1 MTEPETPTTTGA
13 EVAPEEPEEEKKGF
27 QFPST
32 MTVLVIVTFLVWL
45 AAFFIPSGAYEH
57 DEAGVPQPGSYQEV
71 DAPQTFG
78 ERVGDFF
85 LAPVNGLYGL
95 QDPETGFVQP
105 FGVGRLFGAVGV
117 FAFVLAIGA
126 FMTMVLATG
135 ALDVAIGRLAYR
147 VRARPWLVIVL
158 VMALFSLLGTTMGWA
173 DETLGFYAL
182 LIPLLLALGYDRM
195 AVAGTI
201 IASATVGAMASTVNP
216 FSIGVASEFAD
227 VGIGEGMA
235 LRWIGWFVL
244 TSIAIAYVVRYAER
258 VKAQPDRSLV
268 GFTAEDRAEVAKEQ
282 SAANLTLTGR
292 QKLVLAITAFT
303 FLLLVFSVIPWD
315 SIFDL
320 GVNVDPESHE
330 PVPNDPWWNLGWWFP
345 ELIALFLV
353 AAVVVG
359 LVAGYGEK
367 EITGNITQGFRDF
380 LGAGIAVV
388 LARGVTVILNNT
400 QTIDTI
406 LNWMENAVSG
416 TDSVVF
422 IGLVAIINTGIA
434 FVIPSS
440 SGHAT
445 LAMPLLAP
453 LGDFADVSRA
463 LVVTAWSWGA
473 GIARF
478 ITPTSAVVMAGIAL
492 AGVRYDRW
500 IRFMLPLMGLLMAA
514 ALIMLGIAAAL
525 E

>member
-1 MTEPETPTTTGA
+1 VSDVESTAAEPEQ
-13 EVAPEEPEEEKKGF
+13 KGF

-32 MTVLVIVTFLVWL
+32 MTVLIIVTFLVWV
-45 AAFFIPSGAYEH
+45 AAFLIPSGTYQH
-57 DEAGVPQPGSYQEV
+57 DENGVPKPGSFQRI
-71 DAPQTFG
+71 DSPQGFS

-85 LAPVNGLYGL
+85 LAPVNGFYGI
-95 QDPETGFVQP
+95 QDPETGVVRP

-126 FMTMVLATG
+126 FMTIVLATG
-135 ALDVAIGRLAYR
+135 ALDVAIGKLAYA
-147 VRARPWLVIVL
+147 VRERPWLVIVA

-182 LIPLLLALGYDRM
+182 LIPLMLTLGYDRM
-195 AVAGTI
+195 VVAGTI
-201 IASATVGAMASTVNP
+201 IASATVGSMASTVNP

-227 VGIGEGMA
+227 VGIGDGIG

-244 TSIAIAYVVRYAER
+244 TALATAYVVRYAER
-258 VKAQPDRSLV
+258 VKAQPDRSLI
-268 GFTAEDRAEVAKEQ
+268 GFTAEDRAQATKEET
-282 SAANLTLTGR
+282 SAGLTLTGR
-292 QKLVLAITAFT
+292 QKLVLAITTFT
-303 FLLLVFSVIPWD
+303 FALLVFSVIPWE
-315 SIFDL
+315 SIID
-320 GVNVDPESHE
+320 VAPETDPYTHE
-330 PVPNDPWWNLGWWFP
+330 PIATDFWWSLNWWFP
-345 ELIALFLV
+345 ELTALFLV

-359 LVAGYGEK
+359 LAARFNEK
-367 EITGNITQGFRDF
+367 QITGYITQGFRDF
-380 LGAGIAVV
+380 IGAGIAVL

-406 LNWMENAVSG
+406 LSWMEDAVSG

-422 IGLVAIINTGIA
+422 IGLVTIINTGIA

-453 LGDFADVSRA
+453 LGDFADVSRP
-463 LVVTAWSWGA
+463 LVVTAWCWGA
-473 GIARF
+473 GVARF
-478 ITPTSAVVMAGIAL
+478 ITPTSATVMAGIAL
-492 AGVRYDRW
+492 AGVRYDKW
-500 IRFMLPLMGLLMAA
+500 IRFMLPLMGILLVAS
-514 ALIMLGIAAAL
+514 LVMLGIAAAA

>member
-1 MTEPETPTTTGA
+1 MSDEAHTAIGEVEAEAKEP
-13 EVAPEEPEEEKKGF
+13 EKKGF
-27 QFPST
+27 EFPGT
-32 MTVLVIVTFLVWL
+32 LTVLVIVTFLVWV
-45 AAFFIPSGAYEH
+45 AAFLIPSGTYQH
-57 DEAGVPQPGSYQEV
+57 DESGVPQPGSFQQI
-71 DAPQTFG
+71 DSPQDLG
-78 ERVGDFF
+78 ERVEDFF

-95 QDPETGFVQP
+95 QDPETGFVRP

-135 ALDVAIGRLAYR
+135 ALDVAIGKLAYA
-147 VRARPWLVIVL
+147 VRGRPWLVIVA
-158 VMALFSLLGTTMGWA
+158 VMLLFSLLGTTMGWA

-195 AVAGTI
+195 AVAGMI
-201 IASATVGAMASTVNP
+201 IASTTVGAMASTVNP

-227 VGIGEGMA
+227 VGIGDGIG
-235 LRWIGWFVL
+235 LRWIGWAVL
-244 TSIAIAYVVRYAER
+244 TALTIAYVVRYAER
-258 VKAQPDRSLV
+258 AKANPDRSLV
-268 GFTAEDRAEVAKEQ
+268 GFPPEDEELVKKEE
-282 SAANLTLTGR
+282 SAASLTLTGR
-292 QKLVLAITAFT
+292 QKVILGITAFT
-303 FLLLVFSVIPWD
+303 FALLVFSVIPWD

-320 GVNVDPESHE
+320 GVNVDPETHV
-330 PVPNDPWWNLGWWFP
+330 PLPNDPWWNLGWWFP

-353 AAVVVG
+353 ASVVVG

-367 EITGNITQGFRDF
+367 QITGNIMRGFGDF
-380 LGAGIAVV
+380 IGAGVAVV

-406 LNWMENAVSG
+406 LSWMEDAVSG
-416 TDSVVF
+416 TSAVTF
-422 IGLVAIINTGIA
+422 TSLVLLINTGIA
-434 FVIPSS
+434 FIIPSS

-453 LGDFADVSRA
+453 LGDFADVSRP
-463 LVVTAWSWGA
+463 LVVTSWSWGA

-492 AGVRYDRW
+492 AGVRYDKW
-500 IRFMLPLMGLLMAA
+500 IRFMLPLMAILAVASLV
-514 ALIMLGIAAAL
+514 MLGIAAAI

>member
-1 MTEPETPTTTGA
+1 VSDVDTTPAETEP
-13 EVAPEEPEEEKKGF
+13 EKKGF

-32 MTVLVIVTFLVWL
+32 MTVLIIVTFLVWI
-45 AAFFIPSGAYEH
+45 AAFLIPSGTYQH
-57 DEAGVPQPGSYQEV
+57 DENGVPQPGSFQEI
-71 DAPQTFG
+71 DSPQDFG
-78 ERVGDFF
+78 DRVGDFF
-85 LAPVNGLYGL
+85 LAPVNGLYGI
-95 QDPETGFVQP
+95 QDPETGFVRP

-135 ALDVAIGRLAYR
+135 ALDVAIGKLAYA
-147 VRARPWLVIVL
+147 VRRRPWLVVVA

-182 LIPLLLALGYDRM
+182 LIPLMLTLGYDRM
-195 AVAGTI
+195 VTAGAI

-216 FSIGVASEFAD
+216 FSIGVASEFAG
-227 VGIGEGMA
+227 VGIGDGIG

-244 TSIAIAYVVRYAER
+244 TAITIAYVVRYAER

-268 GFTAEDRAEVAKEQ
+268 GFASEDAAEVEKEQ
-282 SAANLTLTGR
+282 SAAGLTLSGR
-292 QKLVLAITAFT
+292 QKLILVITAFT
-303 FLLLVFSVIPWD
+303 FALLVFSVIPWD
-315 SIFDL
+315 SILHVEDK
-320 GVNVDPESHE
+320 VDPYTHD
-330 PVPNDPWWNLGWWFP
+330 PIDNDFWWNLGWWFP
-345 ELIALFLV
+345 ELTALFLV

-359 LVAGYGEK
+359 LVAGFSEK
-367 EITGNITQGFRDF
+367 QITGNIGRGFGDF
-380 LGAGIAVV
+380 IGAGVAVL

-406 LNWMENAVSG
+406 LSWMEDAVSG

-422 IGLVAIINTGIA
+422 IGLVTIINTGIA
-434 FVIPSS
+434 FIIPSS

-453 LGDFADVSRA
+453 LGDFADVSRP

-492 AGVRYDRW
+492 AGVRYDKW
-500 IRFMLPLMGLLMAA
+500 IRFMLPLMGILLVAC
-514 ALIMLGIAAAL
+514 LVMLGIAAAF

>member
-1 MTEPETPTTTGA
+1 MTET
-13 EVAPEEPEEEKKGF
+13 EPEKKGF

-45 AAFFIPSGAYEH
+45 AAFLIPSGTYER
-57 DEAGVPQPGSYQEV
+57 DDAGVPEPGSFREI
-71 DAPQTFG
+71 DSPQDFG

-95 QDPETGFVQP
+95 QNPETGVVVP
-105 FGVGRLFGAVGV
+105 FGVGSLFGAVGV
-117 FAFVLAIGA
+117 FMFVLAIGA

-135 ALDVAIGRLAYR
+135 ALDVAIGKLAYA
-147 VRARPWLVIVL
+147 VRDRPWLVIVA
-158 VMALFSLLGTTMGWA
+158 VMGLFSLLGTSMGWA

-182 LIPLLLALGYDRM
+182 LIPLMLALGYDRM
-195 AVAGTI
+195 AAAGAI

-227 VGIGEGMA
+227 VGIGDGIG

-244 TSIAIAYVVRYAER
+244 TTITIAYVVRYAER
-258 VKAQPDRSLV
+258 VKAKPERSLI
-268 GFTAEDRAEVAKEQ
+268 GFTAEDRAEVEKDQ
-282 SAANLTLTGR
+282 DAADLTLSGR
-292 QKLVLAITAFT
+292 QKLVLVITTFS

-315 SIFDL
+315 SIIGFETT
-320 GVNVDPESHE
+320 DPVTHE
-330 PVPNDPWWNLGWWFP
+330 TVQNDYWWNLGWWFP
-345 ELIALFLV
+345 ELSALFLV

-359 LVAGYGEK
+359 LVAGFSEK
-367 EITGNITQGFRDF
+367 DITSNIGRGFGDF
-380 LGAGIAVV
+380 IGAGVAVV

-406 LNWMENAVSG
+406 LSWMEDAVGDTSAVG
-416 TDSVVF
+416 FTS
-422 IGLVAIINTGIA
+422 LVLIVNTGFA
-434 FVIPSS
+434 FIIPSS

-453 LGDFADVSRA
+453 LGDFADVSRP
-463 LVVTAWSWGA
+463 LVVTSWSWGA

-492 AGVRYDRW
+492 AGVRYDKW
-500 IRFMLPLMGLLMAA
+500 IRFMLPLMGLLLVAS
-514 ALIMLGIAAAL
+514 LVMLGTAAAL

>member
-1 MTEPETPTTTGA
+1 MGGDPVTDVEP
-13 EVAPEEPEEEKKGF
+13 EKKGF

-45 AAFFIPSGAYEH
+45 AAFIIPSGRYDRE
-57 DEAGVPQPGSYQEV
+57 DGVPQPGSYERI
-71 DAPQTFG
+71 DSPQAFN
-78 ERVGDFF
+78 ERVEDFF

-95 QDPETGFVQP
+95 QDPETGFVRP
-105 FGVGRLFGAVGV
+105 FGVGSLFGAVGV

-135 ALDVAIGRLAYR
+135 ALDVAIGRLAFA
-147 VRARPWLVIVL
+147 VRSRPWLVIVA

-195 AVAGTI
+195 AVAGMI
-201 IASATVGAMASTVNP
+201 IASTTVGAMASTVNP

-227 VGIGEGMA
+227 VGIGDGIG
-235 LRWIGWFVL
+235 LRWIGWVVL
-244 TSIAIAYVVRYAER
+244 TALTIAYVVRYAER
-258 VKAQPDRSLV
+258 AKTDHGRSLV
-268 GFTAEDRAEVAKEQ
+268 GFQPEDDELVKKEE
-282 SAANLTLTGR
+282 SAADLTLTGR
-292 QKLVLAITAFT
+292 QKLVLGITAFT
-303 FLLLVFSVIPWD
+303 FALLVFSVIPWD

-320 GVNVDPESHE
+320 GVNVDPETHE
-330 PVPNDPWWNLGWWFP
+330 PLPNDPWWNLGWWFP

-353 AAVVVG
+353 ASVVVG
-359 LVAGYGEK
+359 LVARFSEK
-367 EITGNITQGFRDF
+367 EITGNIARGFGDF
-380 LGAGIAVV
+380 IGAAVAVV
-388 LARGVTVILNNT
+388 LARGVTVLLNNT

-406 LNWMENAVSG
+406 LSWMEDAVGDTSAVG
-416 TDSVVF
+416 FT
-422 IGLVAIINTGIA
+422 GLVAILNTGIA
-434 FVIPSS
+434 FIIPSS

-453 LGDFADVSRA
+453 LGDFADVSRP

-473 GIARF
+473 GLARF

-492 AGVRYDRW
+492 AGVRYDKW
-500 IRFMLPLMGLLMAA
+500 IRFMLPLMGLLAVA
-514 ALIMLGIAAAL
+514 SLVMLAIAAAL

>member
-1 MTEPETPTTTGA
+1 MSAEAPAEP
-13 EVAPEEPEEEKKGF
+13 EKKGF

-32 MTVLVIVTFLVWL
+32 MTVLIIVTLLVWI
-45 AAFFIPSGAYEH
+45 AAFLIPSGTYEH
-57 DEAGVPQPGSYQEV
+57 DENGVPVPGSYTEI
-71 DAPQTFG
+71 DSPQDFG

-95 QDPETGFVQP
+95 QDPETGTVVP

-117 FAFVLAIGA
+117 FMFVLAIGA

-135 ALDVAIGRLAYR
+135 ALDVAIGKLAFA
-147 VRARPWLVIVL
+147 VQARPWLVIVA

-182 LIPLLLALGYDRM
+182 LIPLLLTLGYDRM
-195 AVAGTI
+195 AAAGMI

-227 VGIGEGMA
+227 TGIGDGIG
-235 LRWIGWFVL
+235 LRWVGWFVL
-244 TSIAIAYVVRYAER
+244 TAITIAYVVRYAQR

-268 GFTAEDRAEVAKEQ
+268 GFLPEDTEEIAKEQ
-282 SAANLTLTGR
+282 SAAELSLTGR
-292 QKLVLAITAFT
+292 QKLVLGITAFT
-303 FLLLVFSVIPWD
+303 FALLVFSVIPWD
-315 SIFDL
+315 SIIGFETT
-320 GVNVDPESHE
+320 DPITHE
-330 PVPNDPWWNLGWWFP
+330 TIQNDFWWNLGWWFP
-345 ELIALFLV
+345 ELSALFLV

-359 LVAGYGEK
+359 LVAGFSERD
-367 EITGNITQGFRDF
+367 ITGNIGRGFGDF
-380 LGAGIAVV
+380 IGAAVAVV

-400 QTIDTI
+400 QTIDT
-406 LNWMENAVSG
+406 LLSWMEDAVSG
-416 TDSVVF
+416 TDAVVF
-422 IGLVAIINTGIA
+422 TSLVMIINTGIA
-434 FVIPSS
+434 FIIPSS

-453 LGDFADVSRA
+453 LGDFADVGRP

-473 GIARF
+473 GLARF
-478 ITPTSAVVMAGIAL
+478 ITPTSAVVMAGLAL
-492 AGVRYDRW
+492 AGVRYDKW
-500 IRFMLPLMGLLMAA
+500 IRFMLPLMAILAVACLV
-514 ALIMLGIAAAL
+514 MLGIAAAL

>member
-1 MTEPETPTTTGA
+1 MGGDPVTDAEPQ
-13 EVAPEEPEEEKKGF
+13 KKGF

-32 MTVLVIVTFLVWL
+32 MTVLIIVTFFVWL
-45 AAFFIPSGAYEH
+45 AAFLIPSGTYERSE
-57 DEAGVPQPGSYQEV
+57 DGVPEPGSYRQI
-71 DAPQTFG
+71 DSPQDFG

-95 QDPETGFVQP
+95 QNPETGVVLP
-105 FGVGRLFGAVGV
+105 FGVGSLFGAVGV
-117 FAFVLAIGA
+117 FMFVLAIGA

-135 ALDVAIGRLAYR
+135 ALDVAIGKLAFA
-147 VRARPWLVIVL
+147 VRDRPWLVIVA
-158 VMALFSLLGTTMGWA
+158 VMALFSLLGTSMGWA

-182 LIPLLLALGYDRM
+182 LIPLMLALGYDRM
-195 AVAGTI
+195 AAAGVI

-227 VGIGEGMA
+227 VGIGDGIG

-244 TSIAIAYVVRYAER
+244 TAITIAYVVRYAER
-258 VKAQPDRSLV
+258 VKAQPERSMI
-268 GFTAEDRAEVAKEQ
+268 GFTAEDRAEVEKDQ
-282 SAANLTLTGR
+282 SAADLSLSGR
-292 QKLVLAITAFT
+292 QKLVLVITTFS

-315 SIFDL
+315 SIIGFETT
-320 GVNVDPESHE
+320 DPVTHE
-330 PVPNDPWWNLGWWFP
+330 TVQNDYWWNLGWWFP
-345 ELIALFLV
+345 ELSALFLV

-359 LVAGYGEK
+359 LVAGFSEK
-367 EITGNITQGFRDF
+367 DITGNIGRGFGDF
-380 LGAGIAVV
+380 IGAGVAVV

-406 LNWMENAVSG
+406 LSWMEDAVGDTSAVG
-416 TDSVVF
+416 FT
-422 IGLVAIINTGIA
+422 GLVFIINTGIA
-434 FVIPSS
+434 FIIPSS

-453 LGDFADVSRA
+453 LGDFADVSRP
-463 LVVTAWSWGA
+463 LVVTSWSWGA
-473 GIARF
+473 GLARF

-492 AGVRYDRW
+492 AGVRYDKW
-500 IRFMLPLMGLLMAA
+500 IRFMLPLMGILAVA
-514 ALIMLGIAAAL
+514 SVVMLGIAAAL

>member
-1 MTEPETPTTTGA
+1 MTAAATEP
-13 EVAPEEPEEEKKGF
+13 EKKGF

-32 MTVLVIVTFLVWL
+32 MTVLVIVTLLVWI
-45 AAFFIPSGAYEH
+45 AAFIIPSGTYER
-57 DEAGVPQPGSYQEV
+57 DESGVPTPGSYQRV
-71 DAPQTFG
+71 DSPLG
-78 ERVGDFF
+78 LNERVEDFF

-95 QDPETGFVQP
+95 QDPETGFVRP
-105 FGVGRLFGAVGV
+105 FGVGTLFGAVGV

-126 FMTMVLATG
+126 FMTMVLKTG
-135 ALDVAIGRLAYR
+135 ALDTAIGRLAYR
-147 VRARPWLVIVL
+147 VRARPWLVIVA
-158 VMALFSLLGTTMGWA
+158 VMILFSLLGTTMGWA
-173 DETLGFYAL
+173 DETLGFYAV
-182 LIPLLLALGYDRM
+182 LIPLMLALGYDRM
-195 AVAGTI
+195 VVAGTI

-227 VGIGEGMA
+227 VGIGDGMG
-235 LRWIGWFVL
+235 LRWIGWAVL
-244 TSIAIAYVVRYAER
+244 TTLTILYVVRYAER
-258 VKAQPDRSLV
+258 MRTQPDRSLV
-268 GFTAEDRAEVAKEQ
+268 GLSPEDEELVKTEE
-282 SAANLTLTGR
+282 SAADLTLTGR
-292 QKLVLAITAFT
+292 QKVILGITAFT
-303 FLLLVFSVIPWD
+303 FALLVFSVVPWD
-315 SIFDL
+315 SIIDL
-320 GVNVDPESHE
+320 GVRIDPVSHE

-359 LVAGYGEK
+359 LVARYDEK
-367 EITGNITQGFRDF
+367 EITGNIARGFGDF
-380 LGAGIAVV
+380 IGAAVAVV

-406 LNWMENAVSG
+406 LSWMEDAVSG
-416 TDSVVF
+416 TSAVGFTGVV
-422 IGLVAIINTGIA
+422 LVLNTAIA

-453 LGDFADVSRA
+453 LGDFAEVSRP

-492 AGVRYDRW
+492 AGVRYDKW
-500 IRFMLPLMGLLMAA
+500 IRFMLPLMGLLLVASFVMLALAA
-514 ALIMLGIAAAL
+514 AF

>member
-1 MTEPETPTTTGA
+1 MSDDQQSTATGGA
-13 EVAPEEPEEEKKGF
+13 EPEEKKKGF
-27 QFPST
+27 EFPGT
-32 MTVLVIVTFLVWL
+32 MTVLVIVTFIVWL
-45 AAFFIPSGAYEH
+45 AAFLIPAGTYRH
-57 DEAGVPQPGSYQEV
+57 DENGVPVPGSYTQV
-71 DAPQTFG
+71 DSPQDFG

-85 LAPVNGLYGL
+85 KAPVNGLYGL
-95 QDPETGFVQP
+95 QDPETGFVRP
-105 FGVGRLFGAVGV
+105 FGVGSLFGAVGV

-135 ALDVAIGRLAYR
+135 ALDVAIGKLAYAMR
-147 VRARPWLVIVL
+147 GRPWLVIVA

-195 AVAGTI
+195 AVAGMI
-201 IASATVGAMASTVNP
+201 IASTTVGAMASTVNP

-227 VGIGEGMA
+227 VGIGDGIG
-235 LRWIGWFVL
+235 LRWIGWAVL
-244 TSIAIAYVVRYAER
+244 TALTIAYVVRYAQR
-258 VKAQPDRSLV
+258 IKSDPSRSLV
-268 GFTAEDRAEVAKEQ
+268 GFRPEDEELVRKEA
-282 SAANLTLTGR
+282 SAADLSLSGR
-292 QKLVLAITAFT
+292 QKIILVLTTLT

-320 GVNVDPESHE
+320 GVNIDPVSHE
-330 PVPNDPWWNLGWWFP
+330 PLPNDPWWNLGWWFP
-345 ELIALFLV
+345 QLIALFLV
-353 AAVVVG
+353 ASIVVG

-367 EITGNITQGFRDF
+367 EITGNIMRGFGDF
-380 LGAGIAVV
+380 IGAAAAVV

-406 LNWMENAVSG
+406 LSWMEDAVSG
-416 TDSVVF
+416 TSAVGFTTVV
-422 IGLVAIINTGIA
+422 LLINSGIA
-434 FVIPSS
+434 FIIPSS

-453 LGDFADVSRA
+453 LGDFADVSRP

-500 IRFMLPLMGLLMAA
+500 IRFMLPLMAILAVA
-514 ALIMLGIAAAL
+514 CIIMLGIAAAT

>member
-1 MTEPETPTTTGA
+1 MGGDTVNDVEPE
-13 EVAPEEPEEEKKGF
+13 KKAF

-45 AAFFIPSGAYEH
+45 AAFLIPSGTYERSE
-57 DEAGVPQPGSYQEV
+57 DGVPEPGSYRQI
-71 DAPQTFG
+71 DSPQDFG

-95 QDPETGFVQP
+95 QNPETGVVLP
-105 FGVGRLFGAVGV
+105 FGVGSLFGAVGV
-117 FAFVLAIGA
+117 FMFVLAIGA

-135 ALDVAIGRLAYR
+135 ALDVAIGKLAFA
-147 VRARPWLVIVL
+147 VRDRPWLVIVA
-158 VMALFSLLGTTMGWA
+158 VMALFSLLGTSMGWA

-182 LIPLLLALGYDRM
+182 LIPLMLALGYDRM
-195 AVAGTI
+195 AAAGVI

-227 VGIGEGMA
+227 VGIGDGIG

-244 TSIAIAYVVRYAER
+244 TAITIAYVVRYAER
-258 VKAQPDRSLV
+258 VKAQPERSMI
-268 GFTAEDRAEVAKEQ
+268 GFTAEDRAEVEKDQ
-282 SAANLTLTGR
+282 SAADLSLSGR
-292 QKLVLAITAFT
+292 QKLVLVITTFS

-315 SIFDL
+315 SIIGFETT
-320 GVNVDPESHE
+320 DPVTHE
-330 PVPNDPWWNLGWWFP
+330 TVQNDYWWNLGWWFP
-345 ELIALFLV
+345 ELSALFLV

-359 LVAGYGEK
+359 LVAGFSEK
-367 EITGNITQGFRDF
+367 DITGNIGRGFGDF
-380 LGAGIAVV
+380 IGAGVAVV

-406 LNWMENAVSG
+406 LSWMEDAVGDTSAVG
-416 TDSVVF
+416 FT
-422 IGLVAIINTGIA
+422 GLVFIINTGIA
-434 FVIPSS
+434 FIIPSS

-453 LGDFADVSRA
+453 LGDFADVSRP
-463 LVVTAWSWGA
+463 LVVTSWSWGA
-473 GIARF
+473 GLARF

-492 AGVRYDRW
+492 AGVRYDKW
-500 IRFMLPLMGLLMAA
+500 IRFMLPLMGILAVA
-514 ALIMLGIAAAL
+514 SVVMLGIAAAL

>member
-1 MTEPETPTTTGA
+1 MSDEHRADTTEANGEA
-13 EVAPEEPEEEKKGF
+13 EPEKKGF
-27 QFPST
+27 EFPGT
-32 MTVLVIVTFLVWL
+32 LTVLIAVTFLVWL
-45 AAFFIPSGAYEH
+45 AAFLIPAGTYEH
-57 DEAGVPQPGSYQEV
+57 DESGVPTPGSFQRV
-71 DAPQTFG
+71 DSPQDFG
-78 ERVGDFF
+78 ERVEDFF

-95 QDPETGFVQP
+95 QDPETGFVRP
-105 FGVGRLFGAVGV
+105 FGVGSLFGAVSV

-135 ALDVAIGRLAYR
+135 ALDVAIGKLAYA
-147 VRARPWLVIVL
+147 VRGRPWLVIVA
-158 VMALFSLLGTTMGWA
+158 VMLLFSLLGTTMGWA

-195 AVAGTI
+195 AVAGMV
-201 IASATVGAMASTVNP
+201 IASTTVGAMASTVNP

-227 VGIGEGMA
+227 VGIGDGIG
-235 LRWIGWFVL
+235 LRWIGWAVL
-244 TSIAIAYVVRYAER
+244 TTLTIAYVVRYAER
-258 VKAQPDRSLV
+258 VKAEPGRSLV
-268 GFTAEDRAEVAKEQ
+268 GFLPEDEELVKKEE
-282 SAANLTLTGR
+282 SAAHLTLTGR
-292 QKLVLAITAFT
+292 QKVILGITAFT
-303 FLLLVFSVIPWD
+303 FALLVFSVIPWD
-315 SIFDL
+315 SIIDL
-320 GVNVDPESHE
+320 GVNVDPITHE
-330 PVPNDPWWNLGWWFP
+330 PLPNDPWWNLGWWFP

-353 AAVVVG
+353 ASVVVG

-367 EITGNITQGFRDF
+367 QITGNIMRGFGDF
-380 LGAGIAVV
+380 IGAGVAVV

-406 LNWMENAVSG
+406 LSWMEDAVSG
-416 TDSVVF
+416 TSAVGFTSLVF
-422 IGLVAIINTGIA
+422 IINTGIA
-434 FVIPSS
+434 FIIPSS

-453 LGDFADVSRA
+453 LGDFADVSRP

-473 GIARF
+473 GLARF

-500 IRFMLPLMGLLMAA
+500 IRFMLPLMGILAVA
-514 ALIMLGIAAAL
+514 SIAMLAIAAAL

>member
-1 MTEPETPTTTGA
+1 MSDDATAAAPAEPEK
-13 EVAPEEPEEEKKGF
+13 KKGF
-27 QFPST
+27 EFPGT
-32 MTVLVIVTFLVWL
+32 LTVLVIVTFLVWL
-45 AAFFIPSGAYEH
+45 AAFIIPSGTYDR
-57 DEAGVPQPGSYQEV
+57 DEGGVPAPGTYRQV
-71 DAPQTFG
+71 DSPQDVG
-78 ERVGDFF
+78 ERVEDFF

-95 QDPETGFVQP
+95 QDPETGFVRP
-105 FGVGRLFGAVGV
+105 FGIGSLFGAVSV

-135 ALDVAIGRLAYR
+135 ALDVAIGKLAYA
-147 VRARPWLVIVL
+147 VRGRPWLVIVA
-158 VMALFSLLGTTMGWA
+158 VMALFALLGTTMGWA

-182 LIPLLLALGYDRM
+182 LIPLMLALGYDRM
-195 AVAGTI
+195 AAAGMI
-201 IASATVGAMASTVNP
+201 IASTTVGAMASTVNP

-227 VGIGEGMA
+227 VGIGDGIA
-235 LRWIGWFVL
+235 LRWIGWVVL
-244 TSIAIAYVVRYAER
+244 TTLTIAYVVRYAER
-258 VKAQPDRSLV
+258 AKANPDRSLV
-268 GFTAEDRAEVAKEQ
+268 GFLPEDEELVKKEE
-282 SAANLTLTGR
+282 SAASLTLSGR
-292 QKLVLAITAFT
+292 QKVILVITAFT

-320 GVNVDPESHE
+320 GVNVDPVTHE
-330 PVPNDPWWNLGWWFP
+330 PLPNDPWWNLGWWFP

-353 AAVVVG
+353 ASVVVG
-359 LVAGYGEK
+359 LVAGFGEK
-367 EITGNITQGFRDF
+367 QISGNIMRGFGDF
-380 LGAGIAVV
+380 IGAAVAVV

-406 LNWMENAVSG
+406 LSWMEDLVSG
-416 TDSVVF
+416 TNAVGFTSLLL
-422 IGLVAIINTGIA
+422 LVNTGIA

-453 LGDFADVSRA
+453 LGDFADVSRP
-463 LVVTAWSWGA
+463 LVVTGWSWGA
-473 GIARF
+473 GLARF

-500 IRFMLPLMGLLMAA
+500 IRFMLPLMGILAVA
-514 ALIMLGIAAAL
+514 SIVMLGIAALL

>member
-1 MTEPETPTTTGA
+1 MSGEEHTAVGKPEAEAAEP
-13 EVAPEEPEEEKKGF
+13 EKKGF
-27 QFPST
+27 EFPGT
-32 MTVLVIVTFLVWL
+32 LTVLVIVTFLVWL
-45 AAFFIPSGAYEH
+45 AAFLIPAGAYQH
-57 DEAGVPQPGSYQEV
+57 DDSGVPTPGSFERV
-71 DAPQTFG
+71 DSPQSFG
-78 ERVGDFF
+78 ERVEDFF

-95 QDPETGFVQP
+95 QDPETGFVRP
-105 FGVGRLFGAVGV
+105 FGVGSLFGAVGV

-135 ALDVAIGRLAYR
+135 ALDVAIGKLAYA
-147 VRARPWLVIVL
+147 VRARPWLVIVA

-182 LIPLLLALGYDRM
+182 IIPLVLALGYDRM
-195 AVAGTI
+195 VVAGMI

-216 FSIGVASEFAD
+216 FSIGVASEFAG
-227 VGIGEGMA
+227 VGIGDGIG
-235 LRWIGWFVL
+235 LRWIGWAVL
-244 TSIAIAYVVRYAER
+244 TALTIAYVVRYAQR
-258 VKAQPDRSLV
+258 IKSDPGRSLV
-268 GFTAEDRAEVAKEQ
+268 GFRPEDEELVRKEA
-282 SAANLTLTGR
+282 SAADLSLSGR
-292 QKLVLAITAFT
+292 QKIILVLTTLT

-320 GVNVDPESHE
+320 GVNIDPVSHE
-330 PVPNDPWWNLGWWFP
+330 PLPNDPWWNLGWWFP
-345 ELIALFLV
+345 QLIALFLV
-353 AAVVVG
+353 ASIVVG

-367 EITGNITQGFRDF
+367 EITGNIMRGFGDF
-380 LGAGIAVV
+380 IGAAAAVV

-406 LNWMENAVSG
+406 LSWMEDAVSG
-416 TDSVVF
+416 TSAVGFTTVV
-422 IGLVAIINTGIA
+422 LLINSGIA
-434 FVIPSS
+434 FIIPSS

-453 LGDFADVSRA
+453 LGDFADVSRP
-463 LVVTAWSWGA
+463 LVVTSWSWGA

-500 IRFMLPLMGLLMAA
+500 IRFMLPLMGILAVA
-514 ALIMLGIAAAL
+514 CIVMLGIAAAT

>member
-1 MTEPETPTTTGA
+1 
-13 EVAPEEPEEEKKGF
+13 
-27 QFPST
+27 
-32 MTVLVIVTFLVWL
+32 MTVLILVTLIVWI
-45 AAFFIPSGAYEH
+45 AAFLIPSGTYQH
-57 DEAGVPQPGSYQEV
+57 DENGVPQPGSFQEI
-71 DAPQTFG
+71 DSPQDFG

-85 LAPVNGLYGL
+85 LAPINGLYGL
-95 QDPETGFVQP
+95 QNPETGVVQP

-135 ALDVAIGRLAYR
+135 ALDVAIGKLAYA
-147 VRARPWLVIVL
+147 VRGRPWLVVVA
-158 VMALFSLLGTTMGWA
+158 VMALFSLLGTCMGWA

-182 LIPLLLALGYDRM
+182 LIPLMLTLGYDRM
-195 AVAGTI
+195 AAAGMI
-201 IASATVGAMASTVNP
+201 IGSATVGAMASTVNP

-227 VGIGEGMA
+227 VGIGDGIG

-244 TSIAIAYVVRYAER
+244 TAITIGHVVWYAER

-268 GFTAEDRAEVAKEQ
+268 GFSAEDKAEVTKELS
-282 SAANLTLTGR
+282 SADLTLTGR
-292 QKLVLAITAFT
+292 QKLVLGITAFS
-303 FLLLVFSVIPWD
+303 FALLVFSVIPWD
-315 SIFDL
+315 SIL
-320 GVNVDPESHE
+320 HLEEKVDPYTHE
-330 PVPNDPWWNLGWWFP
+330 PLPNDPWWNLGWWFP
-345 ELIALFLV
+345 ELTALFLV

-367 EITGNITQGFRDF
+367 AITGNITQGFRDF
-380 LGAGIAVV
+380 IGAGIAVV

-406 LNWMENAVSG
+406 LSWMEDAVSG

-422 IGLVAIINTGIA
+422 IGLVSIINTGIA
-434 FVIPSS
+434 FIIPSS

-453 LGDFADVSRA
+453 LGDFADVSRP

-473 GIARF
+473 GLARF

-492 AGVRYDRW
+492 AGVRYDKW
-500 IRFMLPLMGLLMAA
+500 IRFMLPLMGILLVTS
-514 ALIMLGIAAAL
+514 LVMLGIAAAV

>member
-1 MTEPETPTTTGA
+1 MTEPA
-13 EVAPEEPEEEKKGF
+13 EAPAAVEPEKKTGGF

-32 MTVLVIVTFLVWL
+32 MTVLILVTLLVWI
-45 AAFFIPSGAYEH
+45 AAFLIPSGTYQH
-57 DEAGVPQPGSYQEV
+57 DENGVPQPGSYQQI
-71 DAPQTFG
+71 DSPQDFG
-78 ERVGDFF
+78 GRVGDFF
-85 LAPVNGLYGL
+85 LAPINGLYGL
-95 QDPETGFVQP
+95 QDPETGTVEP
-105 FGVGRLFGAVGV
+105 SGVGRLFGAVGV

-135 ALDVAIGRLAYR
+135 ALDVAIGKLAYA
-147 VRARPWLVIVL
+147 VRGRPWLVVVA
-158 VMALFSLLGTTMGWA
+158 VMGLFSLLGTTMGWA

-182 LIPLLLALGYDRM
+182 LIPLMLTLGYDRM
-195 AVAGTI
+195 TAAGMI

-227 VGIGEGMA
+227 VGIGDGIG

-244 TSIAIAYVVRYAER
+244 TAIAIAYVVWYAQR

-268 GFTAEDRAEVAKEQ
+268 GFSAEDRAEVAKEQ
-282 SAANLTLTGR
+282 SSANLTLTGR
-292 QKLVLAITAFT
+292 QKLVLAITALSFA
-303 FLLLVFSVIPWD
+303 LLVFSVIPWD
-315 SIFDL
+315 SIL
-320 GVNVDPESHE
+320 HLEEKVDPYTHE
-330 PVPNDPWWNLGWWFP
+330 PIDNDYWWNLGWWFP
-345 ELIALFLV
+345 ELTALFLV

-359 LVAGYGEK
+359 LVAGYDEK
-367 EITGNITQGFRDF
+367 EITGNITRGLRDF

-406 LNWMENAVSG
+406 LHWMEDAVSG
-416 TDSVVF
+416 TDSGVF
-422 IGLVAIINTGIA
+422 TSLVLVINTGIA
-434 FVIPSS
+434 FIIPSS

-453 LGDFADVSRA
+453 LGDFADVSRP
-463 LVVTAWSWGA
+463 LVVTGWSWGA

-478 ITPTSAVVMAGIAL
+478 VTPTSAVVMAGIAL

-500 IRFMLPLMGLLMAA
+500 IRFILPLMGLLAVASIVMLAVA
-514 ALIMLGIAAAL
+514 ALL

>member
-1 MTEPETPTTTGA
+1 MTER
-13 EVAPEEPEEEKKGF
+13 EEEKKGF
-27 QFPST
+27 QFPGT
-32 MTVLVIVTFLVWL
+32 MTVLVLVTLLVWI
-45 AAFFIPSGAYEH
+45 AAFLIPSGAYER
-57 DEAGVPQPGSYQEV
+57 DEDGTPEPGSYQRV
-71 DAPQTFG
+71 DSPQDFG
-78 ERVGDFF
+78 ERVEDLA

-95 QDPETGFVQP
+95 QDPETGVVRP
-105 FGVGRLFGAVGV
+105 FGVGSLFGAVGV

-135 ALDVAIGRLAYR
+135 ALDTAIGRLAHR
-147 VRARPWLVIVL
+147 VRARPWLVIVA

-182 LIPLLLALGYDRM
+182 LIPLMLALRYDRM
-195 AVAGTI
+195 VVAGAI
-201 IASATVGAMASTVNP
+201 IASATVGAMASTMNP
-216 FSIGVASEFAD
+216 FSIGVASEFAG
-227 VGIGEGMA
+227 VGIGDGMG
-235 LRWIGWFVL
+235 LRWLGWVVL
-244 TSIAIAYVVRYAER
+244 TSITIAYVVRYAQR
-258 VKAQPDRSLV
+258 VSAQPDRSLV
-268 GFTAEDRAEVAKEQ
+268 GFPPEDAELVRKEESAED
-282 SAANLTLTGR
+282 LTLTGR
-292 QKLVLAITAFT
+292 QKAILGITAFT
-303 FLLLVFSVIPWD
+303 FALLVFSVIPWD

-320 GVNVDPESHE
+320 GVNVDPVTHE
-330 PVPNDPWWNLGWWFP
+330 PLPNDPWWNLGWWFP

-353 AAVVVG
+353 ASVVVG

-367 EITGNITQGFRDF
+367 RITGNIARGFGDF
-380 LGAGIAVV
+380 IGAAVAVV

-406 LNWMENAVSG
+406 LSWMEDAVGG
-416 TDSVVF
+416 TDSAVF
-422 IGLVAIINTGIA
+422 IGLVAVLNTGIA

-453 LGDFADVSRA
+453 LGDFGEVSRP

-478 ITPTSAVVMAGIAL
+478 VTPTSAVVMAGIAL

-500 IRFMLPLMGLLMAA
+500 IRFMLPLMGILLVAC
-514 ALIMLGIAAAL
+514 LVMLGIAAAV